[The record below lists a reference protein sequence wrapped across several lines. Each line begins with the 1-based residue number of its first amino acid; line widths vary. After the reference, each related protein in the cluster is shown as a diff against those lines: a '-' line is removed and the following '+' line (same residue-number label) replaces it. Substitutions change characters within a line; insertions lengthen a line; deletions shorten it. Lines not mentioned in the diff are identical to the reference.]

1 MTDEE
6 KMIQALREYWFDLG
20 EPVSSWP
27 ESEFK
32 RVAYSRWA
40 VDEILQLMWEN
51 NGWSVLRAA
60 EEFKSKIYNKAIA
73 STNYSEI
80 KQIFDI
86 AYGAAVDI
94 SDILIAMI

>member
-6 KMIQALREYWFDLG
+6 RMIQALREYWFDLG
-20 EPVSSWP
+20 EPLSSWP

-40 VDEILQLMWEN
+40 VDEILRLMWEN
-51 NGWSVLRAA
+51 SNWSVLKAT
-60 EEFKSKIYNKAIA
+60 EEFKSAIQPKVHE
-73 STNYSEI
+73 STYRVEV
-80 KQIFDI
+80 KQIFEI